1 MRRLDDMSTTRKM
14 VIANFGVRVAYGA
27 AMLAVPGRV
36 GTRWTGRPSPTV
48 SGDVPLRG
56 IGGREV
62 ALHAAGTAVLLRG
75 APLRPWL
82 LASLGGDLTDITS
95 SLIQRK
101 QLPSGG
107 LRAVLLTGGGS
118 ALWTIA
124 LLVAAEA

>member
-1 MRRLDDMSTTRKM
+1 MSTTRKM

-27 AMLAVPGRV
+27 AMLAVTGRI
-36 GTRWTGRPSPTV
+36 GARWTGRPAPTA
-48 SGDVPLRG
+48 SSDVPLRG

-62 ALHAAGTAVLLRG
+62 ALHAAGTAALLRG

-82 LASLGGDLTDITS
+82 LASLGGDVIDITS

-101 QLPSGG
+101 QLPAGG

-124 LLVAAEA
+124 LLTAAEA

>member
-1 MRRLDDMSTTRKM
+1 MSVARKM
-14 VIANFGVRVAYGA
+14 TLLNFGVRVAYGA
-27 AMLAVPGRV
+27 SMLGVPGRV
-36 GTRWTGRPSPTV
+36 GAKWTGRPSPPV
-48 SGDVPLRG
+48 IADVPLRG

-62 ALHAAGTAVLLRG
+62 ALHAAGAVALAKG

-82 LASLGGDLTDITS
+82 LASLGGDLTDIS
-95 SLIQRK
+95 SSVLQRG
-101 QLPSGG
+101 QLPDGG